1 MTFNGAFIPA
11 TGNVNWSQVNIPE
24 INNAMTAGESVT
36 GTSARA
42 AAWAKIDEKLVEN
55 AVAIPLHWDKQAN
68 LEGSTVKGVGDLW
81 DVGEWDYSW
90 TSLK

>member
-1 MTFNGAFIPA
+1 MTLLG
-11 TGNVNWSQVNIPE
+11 TRQTNVPK
-24 INNAMTAGESVT
+24 INAAMAAAELVSGQ
-36 GTSARA
+36 SARA
-42 AAWAKIDEKLVEN
+42 TAWAKIDEEIVEN
-55 AVAIPLHWDKQAN
+55 ASAIPFDWDKQGM